1 MLLMKQTAWTL
12 LVTLY
17 MYGITDRLLDYQRN
31 QFTAYELSIL
41 LVPLFCLLLTLFIRP
56 KT

>member
-1 MLLMKQTAWTL
+1 MKQTAWTL